1 MEKLSNILTDY
12 LIQRNVIS
20 AEKSRIY
27 LYGFQIGLEVS
38 LNTIISII
46 IAVFCRMELETLV
59 FFIVFALLRSYAG
72 GLHLN
77 TYIGCLICSCMSLL
91 GLLLVVKYLN
101 IDNSLAIGIVCI
113 SLLLI
118 KFISPVQDINRP
130 ISSSE
135 MQKFRKMLNYS
146 IIKIVIMAVTFYLLK
161 FDRLLLMITATVVF
175 MVGILVLGKAN
186 YKKCIRES
194 K

>member
-27 LYGFQIGLEVS
+27 VYGFQIGLEVS

-46 IAVFCRMELETLV
+46 IAVLFHMEMETLI
-59 FFIVFALLRSYAG
+59 FFTVFALLRSYAG

-91 GLLLVVKYLN
+91 GLLLAVKYLN
-101 IDNSLAIGIVCI
+101 LDNSLAIEIVCI

-135 MQKFRKMLNYS
+135 MQKFGKMLNYS
-146 IIKIVIMAVTFYLLK
+146 IIKIVIIAVIFYLLK

-175 MVGILVLGKAN
+175 TVGILVLGKVN